1 MELEKKTTTIS
12 ILTGL
17 FPPTSGMAMVGG
29 FNITTEMDLVHR
41 VMSVCP
47 QFDTLW
53 GDLTSREHLL
63 FYARLKGVPSNE
75 IDENVSTTLRSIGL
89 EVFETR
95 KVIELSGGM
104 RRRLSLGIAL
114 VGNPRII
121 FLDEPTTGLDPESR
135 RHLWD
140 VLLKVKEGRCIIL
153 TTHSMEEADILCTRI
168 GIMSKGSLRC
178 VGSNL
183 HLKNKY
189 GQGFTIKFNISGY
202 KEDTAQSLISS
213 ILPTATLIEAIGG
226 SLTYQV
232 ARKDLIV
239 SKLFATMMLTSENS
253 GILDWGISQTTL
265 EDVFLNIVKN
275 DESEDKK

>member
-1 MELEKKTTTIS
+1 
-12 ILTGL
+12 
-17 FPPTSGMAMVGG
+17 
-29 FNITTEMDLVHR
+29 
-41 VMSVCP
+41 
-47 QFDTLW
+47 
-53 GDLTSREHLL
+53 
-63 FYARLKGVPSNE
+63 
-75 IDENVSTTLRSIGL
+75 
-89 EVFETR
+89 
-95 KVIELSGGM
+95 
-104 RRRLSLGIAL
+104 
-114 VGNPRII
+114 
-121 FLDEPTTGLDPESR
+121 
-135 RHLWD
+135 
-140 VLLKVKEGRCIIL
+140 
-153 TTHSMEEADILCTRI
+153 MEEADILCTRI